1 MSSDIKI
8 GLLIPPPN
16 IVMEEE
22 FNGVLLPKNITVHA
36 TRLKRSTPNLT
47 LETLSEMEKS
57 IEESVFLLNM
67 ANIDIIVFGCT
78 SGSLLFGFGWDRKII
93 KRIKKQTKVAV
104 TTTSTSVI
112 EALKG
117 LDLKKVGIIT
127 PYIEEIN
134 IKEKYFIENYGFEV
148 VFVDGF
154 KLLDSRMIPK
164 ITGRQILDFLEK
176 FNLIHIDGIFISCTN
191 LKTFNIIDF
200 IEKKY
205 SIPVVTSNQASL
217 WNALRILDKKEKFD
231 KLGYL
236 LKKF

>member
-22 FNGVLLPKNITVHA
+22 FNRVLLPKNITVHA

-127 PYIEEIN
+127 PYIDEIN
-134 IKEKYFIENYGFEV
+134 IKEKHFIENYGFEV

-205 SIPVVTSNQASL
+205 GIPVVTSNQASL
-217 WNALRILDKKEKFD
+217 WNALRILDKREKFD
-231 KLGYL
+231 KLGHL